1 MNFIVYLFLWYSVV
15 LALYLMQ
22 VAWKRWR
29 PGVRACPHNAG
40 MALKAGQTILGV
52 RETAQ
57 GMEFALGVNVRDEKS
72 YDS

>member
-1 MNFIVYLFLWYSVV
+1 
-15 LALYLMQ
+15 
-22 VAWKRWR
+22 
-29 PGVRACPHNAG
+29 

>member
-1 MNFIVYLFLWYSVV
+1 MNFIVYLFFWYSVV
-15 LALYLMQ
+15 LGLYLIQ

-29 PGVRACPHNAG
+29 PGARTRPQESG
-40 MALKAGQTILGV
+40 IALKAGQTILGV

-57 GMEFALGVNVRDEKS
+57 GLEFALGVNVRDEKY